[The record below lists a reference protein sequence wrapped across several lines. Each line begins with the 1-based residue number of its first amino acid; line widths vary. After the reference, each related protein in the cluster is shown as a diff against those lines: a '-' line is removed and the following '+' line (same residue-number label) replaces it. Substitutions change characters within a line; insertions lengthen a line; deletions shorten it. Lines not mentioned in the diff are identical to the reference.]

1 MKRLKINKNGFT
13 FIELLMAL
21 ALISIVFI
29 PVMNMLSVALEQARV
44 LSDLSTARTIAQE
57 EMEKIKNLNFTVEQ
71 LIKQGDQWTPPLNQP
86 GIKLNNSQWRALR
99 HIQENKGPLKVWVK
113 VYKEGDL
120 NQDLRLANPLIEFVT
135 LCQDLNW

>member
-1 MKRLKINKNGFT
+1 MKRRKNNAGFT
-13 FIELLMAL
+13 FVELLMAL

-29 PVMNMLSVALEQARV
+29 PVMNMLSVSLEQARV
-44 LSDLSTARTIAQE
+44 LSDLSTAKIIAQE

-71 LIKQGDQWTPPLNQP
+71 LIKQGDQWSPPMNQP
-86 GIKLNNSQWRALR
+86 AITLNKSKWRALR
-99 HIQENKGPLKVWVK
+99 HIEKSDGPLKVWVK

-120 NQDLRLANPLIEFVT
+120 NQDLRLTRPLIEFVT